1 MLENFLNSSKHLWF
15 FSKKEFFDPKNNLK
29 YHSQEVK
36 NKQKIL
42 IFENPK
48 KLQNN

>member
-1 MLENFLNSSKHLWF
+1 MLENFLNSSKHHLIF
-15 FSKKEFFDPKNNLK
+15 FEKKFFDPKNNLK
-29 YHSQEVK
+29 YHSKEVK